1 MKYWIAVASADHAKR
16 GETLGFMQVCHGK
29 GGPLRRFN
37 AGDGIVYYSPVRA
50 FGGKERVQ
58 AFTTIGTLR
67 DDRTYQAD
75 MGGGFTP
82 FRRDVDYVD
91 AQEAAI
97 LPLLDRLEFTRGKKN
112 WGYAFR
118 FGILEISQAD
128 FETIAAAMQARFPA
142 MLKAAS

>member
-1 MKYWIAVASADHAKR
+1 
-16 GETLGFMQVCHGK
+16 
-29 GGPLRRFN
+29 
-37 AGDGIVYYSPVRA
+37 
-50 FGGKERVQ
+50 
-58 AFTTIGTLR
+58 
-67 DDRTYQAD
+67 